1 MTRMGMAVDLNRCIG
16 CHTCA
21 LACKMQNNV
30 PMGMLWN
37 RVLTESDEGIDG
49 VQGVYPDV
57 EKTYVPVSCQHCEN
71 APCVKVCPVEAT
83 YKDENGRVLIDYD
96 RCIGC
101 RYCMAACPY
110 NVRVF
115 KWEEAIQNPNFSYG
129 DPRVPDRKVGVV
141 EKCSLCKELT
151 DDGQEPRC
159 VQTCPAE
166 ARIFGDLDDPESTI
180 SRYIRENDAEVLLA
194 EKGTKPSVYYIGLNG
209 GKVDV

>member
-1 MTRMGMAVDLNRCIG
+1 MAKKLGMTIDLKRCMG

-37 RVLTESDEGIDG
+37 RILTDG
-49 VQGVYPDV
+49 GEDV
-57 EKTYVPVSCQHCEN
+57 DTARGEFPHLEKSWMPLACLHCEN

-83 YKDENGRVLIDYD
+83 YRDKDGRVLIDYD

-115 KWEEAIQNPNFSYG
+115 NWQNPVREPGHSYG
-129 DPRVPDRKVGVV
+129 EAPARPKGVM
-141 EKCSLCKELT
+141 EKCTLCVERTSK
-151 DDGQEPRC
+151 GQEPRC
-159 VQTCPAE
+159 VEVCPAK
-166 ARIFGDLDDPESTI
+166 ARKYGDLNDPNSDV
-180 SRYIRENDAEVLLA
+180 SKAIRERGGQQLLA
-194 EKGTKPSVYYIGLNG
+194 EKGTKPQIYYLR
-209 GKVDV
+209 